1 MVIFDLSHY
10 HPVKDWSKIKEV
22 SPFIITK
29 ATQGTTFVDPY
40 MDTVIKKCE
49 ALKIPYWLYSFM
61 NAGNEL
67 AQAKFLVK
75 TCKPKVGKYFMGY
88 VLDFE
93 RDNNVDNSVKAL
105 QYIQKYSAKTMIY
118 TAHHKYDRF
127 KRLINARGDNCIWWE
142 PRYTTGGGNSYSP
155 KYPPHNGVELHQFT
169 ESYTASYLSGKNDA
183 NRLTGKRE
191 LGWFLTPVVKKT
203 VVNTVKTAVAVATT
217 TDPIEKITKVA
228 KNEVGYLEKKSNKDL
243 NDKLANAGDRNYT
256 KYGKWIGANGDYWC
270 ASFLSWLFYKT
281 FGTTNG
287 KKLLCGSFSAA
298 CEVIRQNFKKK
309 KQYKTSP
316 KVGDVI
322 FFKGTRHS
330 GANHIGFV
338 YKVDNEKVY
347 TIEGN
352 TSVTGDGVVDN
363 GGGVAK
369 KSYPITYSK
378 ILGYGRP
385 DYTIVGAKK
394 TTTTSTTTNTTSYYK
409 KYTGKSS
416 SLVDALNNIGVD
428 SSFSNRSKIALKNGI
443 KSYAGTAKQ
452 NTELLKLLKNGKLK
466 R

>member
-10 HPVKDWSKIKEV
+10 HPVRDWSKIKEV
-22 SPFIITK
+22 SPFIIAK
-29 ATQGTTFVDPY
+29 ATQGTTFIDSY

-61 NAGNEL
+61 NVGNEL

-75 TCKPKVGKYFMGY
+75 TCKPKVGKYFVGY

-93 RDNNVDNSVKAL
+93 RDNNVDNSIKAL
-105 QYIQKYSAKTMIY
+105 QYIQKYSTKTMIY

-127 KRLINARGDNCIWWE
+127 KRLINTRGENCAWWE
-142 PRYTTGGGNSYSP
+142 PRYTKGGGNSYNSEYSP
-155 KYPPHNGVELHQFT
+155 HDGVELHQFT
-169 ESYTASYLSGKNDA
+169 ESYTASYLSGNNDA
-183 NRLTGKRE
+183 NRLTGKKS
-191 LGWFLTPVVKKT
+191 LDWFLTPVVKKT
-203 VVNTVKTAVAVATT
+203 VVNAVKTAVAVATT
-217 TDPIEKITKVA
+217 TDPIEKIIKVA
-228 KNEVGYLEKKSNKDL
+228 QNEVGYLEKKSNKDL
-243 NDKLANAGDRNYT
+243 NDKLANVGDRNYT

-270 ASFLSWLFYKT
+270 ASFLSWIFYKT

-287 KKLLCGSFSAA
+287 KKLLCGSYSAA
-298 CEVIRQNFKKK
+298 CETIRQNFIKK

-316 KVGDVI
+316 KIGDVI

-338 YKVDNEKVY
+338 YKVASDKVY

-352 TSVTGDGVVDN
+352 TSVANGVVDN

-369 KSYPITYSK
+369 KSYAIVYSK

-385 DYTIVGAKK
+385 DYTIVGGKK
-394 TTTTSTTTNTTSYYK
+394 VATTSTITNTTSYYK

-416 SLVDALNNIGVD
+416 SFVDALNSIGVN
-428 SSFSNRSKIALKNGI
+428 SSFSNRSKIASKNGI
-443 KSYAGTAKQ
+443 KSYAGTASQ
-452 NTELLKLLKNGKLK
+452 NTTLLKLLKTGKLK